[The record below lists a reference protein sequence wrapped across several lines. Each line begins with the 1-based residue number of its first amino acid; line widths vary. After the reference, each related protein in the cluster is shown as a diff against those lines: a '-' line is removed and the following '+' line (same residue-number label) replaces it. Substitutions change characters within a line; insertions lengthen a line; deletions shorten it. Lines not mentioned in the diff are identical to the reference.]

1 MIFTK
6 EDKLY
11 HETNNT
17 CHFCSKTCI
26 NKERDHCHETGKY
39 RGPAC
44 KICNLRYK
52 QQNFIPVIFHNG
64 SGYDFNLLYSE
75 LFKQNNDKRKVDN
88 IPLAAGKS
96 KMFSIGCLKFLDSYN
111 FLAMPLDQMA
121 KIYGCET
128 KTLYPYEYFGL
139 ESNQYQEVK
148 GNLKIEDFKSS
159 LHNKLPTQEEVDNF
173 NNENSHKTGKYLTIE
188 YLQNDVEILDYC
200 MNEYVTL
207 SMKEFKLNPLH
218 YVSLPGYSF
227 DCWLMSSGVTLDT
240 LQHKQMLDDFVG
252 AKRGGICG
260 IMGDRYI
267 NISNTNNNANIND
280 TNTNTNTNDKVI
292 NRNIWYIDANNLYG
306 YAMMQKLPNKDFEFI
321 TTTTLDIILNTPD
334 DSDHGYYIVCDIDYT
349 YECTERTEQLALMP
363 NKRKINDNELGYRQ
377 REKSKARSEKLILDQ
392 NNKTEYMVHYRML
405 KFYVKMGV
413 KVTKIH
419 RVIKFKQDYICS
431 DYIQNNTNKRAT
443 AKTEAEKD
451 VRKLMNNSL
460 YERMSMNPLHLFQ
473 SKFLHDEEKIMKS
486 VSKPTFKN
494 ITRYRDYSQIEY
506 IKKKIEYDSPVYV
519 GVTILELSKLH
530 MYDVFYNIL
539 QPSLKDLTLHY
550 MDTDSFVLSYSEG
563 KVSDEHMDLS
573 NLDIP
578 IKTNNKVPGKFK
590 HELGSR
596 IIDEFIVLSPKTY
609 SFKDYPKNTK
619 EKGIKKHNNAR
630 HIDYYDVLMNNTQR
644 TVDECRI
651 QKVGDNMT
659 TTKTSRI
666 SLNTFDDKILCK

>member
-1 MIFTK
+1 MALAMI
-6 EDKLY
+6 
-11 HETNNT
+11 
-17 CHFCSKTCI
+17 S
-26 NKERDHCHETGKY
+26 
-39 RGPAC
+39 
-44 KICNLRYK
+44 ICYIVNSS
-52 QQNFIPVIFHNG
+52 N
-64 SGYDFNLLYSE
+64 
-75 LFKQNNDKRKVDN
+75 NNDKRKVDN
-88 IPLAAGKS
+88 IPLAAGES

-121 KIYGCET
+121 KIYGCKT

-139 ESNQYQEVK
+139 DSYNNLI
-148 GNLKIEDFKSS
+148 GNVQKEDFKSS

-173 NNENSHKTGKYLTIE
+173 NNENSHKTGNYLTIE

-200 MNEYVTL
+200 MNEYVKL

-227 DCWLMSSGVTLDT
+227 DCWLMSIGVTLDT
-240 LQHKQMLDDFVG
+240 LQDKQMLDDFVG

-267 NISNTNNNANIND
+267 DNSDGKT
-280 TNTNTNTNDKVI
+280 
-292 NRNIWYIDANNLYG
+292 IWYIDANKLYG
-306 YAMMQKLPNKDFEFI
+306 YAMMQKLPYKDFQF
-321 TTTTLDIILNTPD
+321 TTTTLDPRSGFLDTILNTPD
-334 DSDHGYYIVCDIDYT
+334 DSGHGYYIVCDIDYT
-349 YECTERTEQLALMP
+349 NECKERTEQLALIP

-392 NNKTEYMVHYRML
+392 NNKTEYMVHYRMI

-419 RVIKFKQDYICS
+419 RVTKFKQDHICR

-460 YERMSMNPLHLFQ
+460 YGRMCMNPPHFFQ
-473 SKFLHDEEKIMKS
+473 SKFLHEEEKIMKS
-486 VSKPTFKN
+486 ISKPTFKN
-494 ITRYRDYSQIEY
+494 ITRYKDYSQMEY

-550 MDTDSFVLSYSEG
+550 MDTDSFVLSYSKG

-590 HELGSR
+590 QELGSR
-596 IIDEFIVLSPKTY
+596 IIEEFIALSPKT
-609 SFKDYPKNTK
+609 
-619 EKGIKKHNNAR
+619 
-630 HIDYYDVLMNNTQR
+630 
-644 TVDECRI
+644 
-651 QKVGDNMT
+651 
-659 TTKTSRI
+659 
-666 SLNTFDDKILCK
+666 